1 MLDPIIER
9 EILTQLDK
17 LSLEQQLQ
25 VLNFAK
31 SLAGTM
37 PVGVP
42 GKELLHLAG
51 TISTDDAKLMREAIE
66 EACEQVDEAIANL

>member
-1 MLDPIIER
+1 MINPIIER

-17 LSLEQQLQ
+17 LNLEEQLQ

-37 PVGVP
+37 PVGIQ
-42 GKELLHLAG
+42 GKKLLHLAG
-51 TISTDDAKLMREAIE
+51 TISTEDAKLMREAIE
-66 EACEQVDEAIANL
+66 EGCEQVNLNEW

>member
-1 MLDPIIER
+1 MLNLIIER

-17 LSLEQQLQ
+17 LSLEEQLQ

-37 PVGVP
+37 PVGIP

-51 TISTDDAKLMREAIE
+51 TISTEDAKLMRDAIAE
-66 EACEQVDEAIANL
+66 GCEQVDLNQW